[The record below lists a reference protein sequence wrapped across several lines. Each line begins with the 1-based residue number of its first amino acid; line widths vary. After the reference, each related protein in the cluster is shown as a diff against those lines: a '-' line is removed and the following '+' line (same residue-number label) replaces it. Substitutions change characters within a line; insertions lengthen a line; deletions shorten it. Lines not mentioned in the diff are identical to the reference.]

1 MAGAGAAEE
10 GLKSVLYFVSLVR
23 LKGHGR
29 VCVRGGGQA
38 GSEAARGE
46 GKWERGKEDGDRR
59 TEAGRV
65 RFSLSQSEE
74 RPPSRAP
81 THATQHAPPRSP
93 IHARTHQQPLCAD
106 WDSWHHQS
114 DASAAWTRAPHLFS
128 RLPLFF
134 DTRHIP
140 LSPFPYALPVRLGG
154 PAGRPGRGD
163 GGRGTGERR
172 ESGALRAPHHPIC
185 TPMLLPRA
193 FSRHPPPPHVH
204 TSPHIPL
211 SSPPGRRPP
220 GRLLPGRPGRGP
232 GGRR

>member
-1 MAGAGAAEE
+1 VYACGGVARLGPRRRGARGSGREE
-10 GLKSVLYFVSLVR
+10 RRMETGELRQVEHVSLSLR
-23 LKGHGR
+23 ARKGR
-29 VCVRGGGQA
+29 PV
-38 GSEAARGE
+38 ARP
-46 GKWERGKEDGDRR
+46 R
-59 TEAGRV
+59 TRHN
-65 RFSLSQSEE
+65 
-74 RPPSRAP
+74 
-81 THATQHAPPRSP
+81 THTPRSP

-193 FSRHPPPPHVH
+193 FSRHSPPPHVH